1 MDTKNEQGDTW
12 IEDLLYPLLEVLES
26 IEILEIYMF
35 GLSRRQF
42 ISNENGAA
50 EPTWE
55 YIIHI
60 GTLLKAI
67 LEKYPMIFSNFSEVP
82 WKKCVKIGK
91 ALENGYWP
99 FVYQL
104 CWKFVSKGIV
114 QIKSVVLDLL
124 YYADALKI

>member
-1 MDTKNEQGDTW
+1 MDTKNKQADTW
-12 IEDLLYPLLEVLES
+12 IRDLLDPLLEVLEC
-26 IEILEIYMF
+26 IEILEIYMY
-35 GLSRRQF
+35 GLERMQF

-60 GTLLKAI
+60 SSLLEI
-67 LEKYPMIFSNFSEVP
+67 LLEKYPMIFGNYSEVP
-82 WKKCVKIGK
+82 WKKYVKIGK
-91 ALENGYWP
+91 ALETGHWS

-104 CWKFVSKGIV
+104 CWKLVSRGIM

-124 YYADALKI
+124 YFAHQ